1 MLKMFASLA
10 VRAAALMEE
19 TVTGAGVNLPTVFTD
34 EVLQTGINSVMT
46 NITPIIAVG
55 VPVLFFMLA
64 IKVGPRLLSRFFA

>member
-1 MLKMFASLA
+1 MFASLA
-10 VRAAALMEE
+10 TRAATLMEGSVAAAE
-19 TVTGAGVNLPTVFTD
+19 LTLPTVFTD

-64 IKVGPRLLSRFFA
+64 IKVGPRLLARFFA